1 MNASLVFTV
10 FAVVYLWIALSIV
23 PLPIA
28 AGFFTLCFG
37 LSLIKAIHA
46 LVESSNGTAVKV

>member
-37 LSLIKAIHA
+37 VSLIKAIHA
-46 LVESSNGTAVKV
+46 WVESSNGAAVKV